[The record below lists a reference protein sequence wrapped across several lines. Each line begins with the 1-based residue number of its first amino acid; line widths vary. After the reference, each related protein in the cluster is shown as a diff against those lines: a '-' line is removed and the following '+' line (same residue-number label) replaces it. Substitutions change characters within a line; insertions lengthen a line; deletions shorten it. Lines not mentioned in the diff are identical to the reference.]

1 MPHTSGRKSHAQIID
16 EMTKKNSGVKPTR
29 IEKQMDDIA
38 EVYPEL
44 NIPGSAPNDVYSKVM
59 GPDTHGIVR
68 TLGKGAAPSLVYGPV
83 YKRAQA
89 EKRDFDARVELEVQ
103 KATSAMKIEMA
114 EKLAEAQK
122 EMKAMDKKLSEAKEE
137 AKKDKEA
144 VERKLSEAKIDMEVI
159 ITDKVKAGVQAYL
172 ESLCITI
179 DVNTKSGQISDNS
192 IEDRQQPLS
201 PISFVHT
208 KKAKMIKKT
217 ETSVVDTNKRKWS
230 FFRN

>member
-1 MPHTSGRKSHAQIID
+1 
-16 EMTKKNSGVKPTR
+16 
-29 IEKQMDDIA
+29 MDDIA

-208 KKAKMIKKT
+208 KKVRGNKVLIFISICLNHKIHMI
-217 ETSVVDTNKRKWS
+217 SGSADS
-230 FFRN
+230 FSCFYFLFLFGINRPTINHYVM

>member
-16 EMTKKNSGVKPTR
+16 EMTKKNGGVKPTR
-29 IEKQMDDIA
+29 IQKQMDDIA

-44 NIPGSAPNDVYSKVM
+44 NIPGSASNDVYSKVM

-68 TLGKGAAPSLVYGPV
+68 TLGNGAAPSFVYGPV
-83 YKRAQA
+83 YKRSQA
-89 EKRDFDARVELEVQ
+89 EKRDSDARVELEVQ
-103 KATSAMKIEMA
+103 KATSAMNIEMA

-122 EMKAMDKKLSEAKEE
+122 EMEAMDKKLSEAKEE
-137 AKKDKEA
+137 AKEDKEA
-144 VERKLSEAKIDMEVI
+144 VERKLSEAKMDMEVI
-159 ITDKVKAGVQAYL
+159 IADKVKEGVQAYL
-172 ESLCITI
+172 ESLGITI
-179 DVNTKSGQISDNS
+179 DAYTKSGQVSDNS

-217 ETSVVDTNKRKWS
+217 ETSVVDTNK
-230 FFRN
+230 